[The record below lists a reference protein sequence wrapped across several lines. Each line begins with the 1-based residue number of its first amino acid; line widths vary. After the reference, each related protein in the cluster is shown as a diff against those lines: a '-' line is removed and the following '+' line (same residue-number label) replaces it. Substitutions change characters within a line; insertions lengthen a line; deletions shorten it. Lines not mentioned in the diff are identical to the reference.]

1 MTSPRYVKYLTVDR
15 FVPSGTDREGLVVA
29 RTQTNGT
36 PNRAANGGQGNNG
49 KGAKFAANAG
59 AAAGGFVG
67 AMGGSFVP
75 PVTVNINR
83 TQNNGGAQGGR
94 RQSQFILGEP
104 EFNNTDDVRNYCNHL
119 RALMIQAAIELAM
132 AAKILEARLG
142 QSMPLPGENAIQTK
156 MRAKKVA
163 WKLKRASDGATAA
176 AKNAVATYA
185 AFQREYADL
194 MRPRPQRPA
203 TTNPFQF

>member
-1 MTSPRYVKYLTVDR
+1 MATRNVPPRPGTS
-15 FVPSGTDREGLVVA
+15 G
-29 RTQTNGT
+29 
-36 PNRAANGGQGNNG
+36 ANNSS
-49 KGAKFAANAG
+49 KWTNAG

-75 PVTVNINR
+75 PVNVTINR
-83 TQNNGGAQGGR
+83 NNKGGNGGGQQSGGR
-94 RQSQFILGEP
+94 QSHFILGEP

-119 RALMIQAAIELAM
+119 RAVMIQAAIELAM

-142 QSMPLPGENAIQTK
+142 QAMPMPGENAVQTR

-163 WKLKRASDGATAA
+163 WKLKRAGDGATAA
-176 AKNAVATYA
+176 AKNAVAAYA

-203 TTNPFQF
+203 STNPFKF

>member
-1 MTSPRYVKYLTVDR
+1 MKYLLLTDSYLRRERSVVTPTNN
-15 FVPSGTDREGLVVA
+15 VPPQAGA
-29 RTQTNGT
+29 
-36 PNRAANGGQGNNG
+36 AANGN
-49 KGAKFAANAG
+49 KFANAG

-75 PVTVNINR
+75 PVNITFNR
-83 TQNNGGAQGGR
+83 TTKAPAAGAKK
-94 RQSQFILGEP
+94 SHFILGEP
-104 EFNNTDDVRNYCNHL
+104 DFNTTDDVRNYCNNL

-142 QSMPLPGENAIQTK
+142 QSMPLPGENVIQTK

-163 WKLKRASDGATAA
+163 WKLKRASDGAMAA

-194 MRPRPQRPA
+194 MSPRPQKAA
-203 TTNPFQF
+203 TTNPFKF